1 MNYLIDP
8 HEILFVT
15 HDFPETYI
23 RTNLRESISFHVPLQ
38 TFTTLKLPNFQTIDG
53 EGREGKGREGKGNC
67 RRAAIFQARSNE
79 PASNRRGNDRDNKWN
94 PLIGRRF
101 IIPLAPRE
109 PSARGRERA
118 SYPSRR
124 PNWPFNERTNEQ
136 TNKQRLSSLVLSP
149 LLPSSLLLPLSPHR
163 SMQGGGRRRAC
174 IWRRR
179 FRQRSTLH
187 STLTKL

>member
-1 MNYLIDP
+1 M
-8 HEILFVT
+8 
-15 HDFPETYI
+15 FPP
-23 RTNLRESISFHVPLQ
+23 LLSSFPISRRS
-38 TFTTLKLPNFQTIDG
+38 T
-53 EGREGKGREGKGNC
+53 EREGKGREGKGNC

-149 LLPSSLLLPLSPHR
+149 PPSFSDPSLLYLSNPLLA
-163 SMQGGGRRRAC
+163 RA
-174 IWRRR
+174 
-179 FRQRSTLH
+179 
-187 STLTKL
+187 